1 MKNIPIILPLLVV
14 TMLISFDHISA
25 QQLQDPDTRS
35 LSPEE
40 KKALKK
46 SKKEEENRAR
56 QEALSGYKSIAGE
69 KDWVIEAHT
78 VYNKGGRSFPMNP
91 TTNFVRVNGDETTFQ
106 LAFNGIAG
114 WNGIGGITLD
124 GHINKYVV
132 SENKN
137 AVTISMLAMGPG
149 MGPVDVLITVGPDGS
164 GRATISGNLGDRITF
179 AGRFVPYEAS
189 RIYKGMPT
197 Y

>member
-1 MKNIPIILPLLVV
+1 MV
-14 TMLISFDHISA
+14 TMLISFDHLSA
-25 QQLQDPDTRS
+25 QQLQDPDTKS
-35 LSPEE
+35 LSREE
-40 KKALKK
+40 KKTLKK

-56 QEALSGYKSIAGE
+56 QEALSGYETIASE
-69 KDWVIEAHT
+69 KAWVIEAHT
-78 VYNKGGRSFPMNP
+78 VYNKGGGSFPMNP

-124 GHINKYVV
+124 GHVNKYVV

-137 AVTISMLAMGPG
+137 AITISMLAMGPG
-149 MGPVDVLITVGPDGS
+149 MGPVDVLITVGPDGN
-164 GRATISGNLGDRITF
+164 GRATISGNWGERITF
-179 AGRFVPYEAS
+179 AGRFVPFEAS
-189 RIYKGMPT
+189 RIFKGTPT